1 MPSAEELFEF
11 PARPASTECTTDPSV
26 RSRRILPPM
35 SPIPK
40 DEFTAYRI
48 SLQDVSRPAKITTS
62 YLDSSHVCPIDFE
75 EQYWRTPALPEGQQC
90 TLTMLWELYFH
101 WRGVYCVSVVPTQ
114 NAFYLLN
121 TQENFVEV
129 GDTVQYEDVPE
140 FLEERERFW
149 FAEEMGRIREAILRR
164 KATPLDSKG

>member
-1 MPSAEELFEF
+1 
-11 PARPASTECTTDPSV
+11 
-26 RSRRILPPM
+26 
-35 SPIPK
+35 
-40 DEFTAYRI
+40 
-48 SLQDVSRPAKITTS
+48 
-62 YLDSSHVCPIDFE
+62 
-75 EQYWRTPALPEGQQC
+75 
-90 TLTMLWELYFH
+90 
-101 WRGVYCVSVVPTQ
+101 VPTQ

>member
-1 MPSAEELFEF
+1 
-11 PARPASTECTTDPSV
+11 
-26 RSRRILPPM
+26 
-35 SPIPK
+35 
-40 DEFTAYRI
+40 
-48 SLQDVSRPAKITTS
+48 
-62 YLDSSHVCPIDFE
+62 
-75 EQYWRTPALPEGQQC
+75 
-90 TLTMLWELYFH
+90 MLWELYFH
-101 WRGVYCVSVVPTQ
+101 WRGVYCVWVVPTQ